1 MRTHFVIHRT
11 ESGDVHGAHLQKYL
25 ITLSFAL
32 TCILLGKT
40 ASTSAFDIGV
50 DVIV

>member
-1 MRTHFVIHRT
+1 MIHRT
-11 ESGDVHGAHLQKYL
+11 ESGDAHGTHLQNYL

-40 ASTSAFDIGV
+40 ASTLAFDIGV